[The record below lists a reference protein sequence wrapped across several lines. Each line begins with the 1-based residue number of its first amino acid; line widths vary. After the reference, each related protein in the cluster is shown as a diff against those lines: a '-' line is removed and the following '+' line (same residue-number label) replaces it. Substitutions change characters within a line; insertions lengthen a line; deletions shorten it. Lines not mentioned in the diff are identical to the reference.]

1 MTKVSVIIP
10 AYNAMSYL
18 PQTVESV
25 LKQSF
30 TDFEVII
37 VNDGSS
43 DGIEQWVDTI
53 TDNRVR
59 LISQKNQG
67 TATARNTGIA
77 DAKGA
82 YIAFL
87 DSDDLWEVSNLE
99 KQVYCLDNNPDV
111 GLVYVWVK
119 SIDAEGNDLGQIHGN
134 NSCGYVWEKMLQENI
149 IRSGSASMVRRDCFE
164 KSGVFDQNIK
174 LSEDWEMWIRIAKNY
189 SFAVIKEPLV
199 SYRFHANN
207 KSKSRIKIVKDLRQV
222 IEKSFQSVPFELLY
236 LRNKSYSRI
245 NFIFAWKYIRSQEPD
260 CHKADYFRNQALKH
274 SPQLLFSKQNLRL
287 TIIIFFIRWFGNDS
301 YMEVRKQLSGV
312 RRFIGYLSQSKLSR
326 RY

>member
-10 AYNAMSYL
+10 AYNAMNYL

-25 LKQSF
+25 LKQTF
-30 TDFEVII
+30 TDFELII

-53 TDNRVR
+53 TDNRIR

-77 DAKGA
+77 HAKGA

-99 KQVYCLDNNPDV
+99 KQVYCLNNNPDV

-119 SIDAEGNDLGQIHGN
+119 SIDAEGNDLAQIYGN
-134 NSCGYVWEKMLQENI
+134 DAEGDVWEKLLQENI
-149 IRSGSASMVRRDCFE
+149 IRTGSAAMVRSDCFE
-164 KSGVFDQNIK
+164 KSGVFDQNLK
-174 LSEDWEMWIRIAKNY
+174 FAEDWEMWIRIARNY

-199 SYRFHANN
+199 DYRFHANN
-207 KSKSRIKIVKDLRQV
+207 KSKNHIKGIDNFRLI

-245 NFIFAWKYIRSQEPD
+245 NLIFAWKYIRNQEPD
-260 CHKADYFRNQALKH
+260 CDKADYFRNQALKH
-274 SPQLLFSKQNLRL
+274 SPQLLFSKQNFRL
-287 TIIIFFIRWFGNDS
+287 TIIIFFIRWFGNDG

-312 RRFIGYLSQSKLSR
+312 RQFIGYFSQ
-326 RY
+326 

>member
-10 AYNAMSYL
+10 AYNAMNYL

-25 LKQSF
+25 LKQTF
-30 TDFEVII
+30 TDFELII

-53 TDNRVR
+53 TDNRIR

-77 DAKGA
+77 HAKGA

-119 SIDAEGNDLGQIHGN
+119 SIDAEGNDLGQIYGN
-134 NSCGYVWEKMLQENI
+134 DAEGYVWEKMLQENI

-164 KSGVFDQNIK
+164 KSGVFDQKIK
-174 LSEDWEMWIRIAKNY
+174 FVEDWEMWIRISRNY

-199 SYRFHANN
+199 YYRFHPNN
-207 KSKSRIKIVKDLRQV
+207 KSKNNIKDEFRLV

-236 LRNKSYSRI
+236 LRNKTYSHI
-245 NFIFAWKYIRSQEPD
+245 NFIIAWKYIRNQEPD
-260 CHKADYFRNQALKH
+260 CDKADYFRNQALKH
-274 SPQLLFSKQNLRL
+274 SPQLLFSKQNFRL
-287 TIIIFFIRWFGNDS
+287 TIIIFFIRWFGNDG

-312 RRFIGYLSQSKLSR
+312 RQFIGYFSQ
-326 RY
+326 

>member
-1 MTKVSVIIP
+1 MPKVSVIIP
-10 AYNAMSYL
+10 AYNAMTYL

-25 LKQSF
+25 LKQTF
-30 TDFEVII
+30 TDFEIII

-43 DGIEQWVDTI
+43 DEIEQWVDTI
-53 TDNRVR
+53 TDNRVK
-59 LISQKNQG
+59 LVSQKNQG
-67 TATARNTGIA
+67 TAAARNTGIA
-77 DAKGA
+77 DAKGE

-87 DSDDLWEVSNLE
+87 DSDDLWEASNLE
-99 KQVYCLDNNPDV
+99 KQVHCLDKNPDV

-119 SIDAEGNDLGQIHGN
+119 SIDAKGNYLGQIYGN
-134 NSCGYVWEKMLQENI
+134 DPEGYVWEKLLQENI
-149 IRSGSASMVRRDCFE
+149 IRSGSAAMVRRVCFE

-174 LSEDWEMWIRIAKNY
+174 LAEDWEMWIRIARNY

-207 KSKSRIKIVKDLRQV
+207 KSQNRIKGIDKFRLI

-245 NFIFAWKYIRSQEPD
+245 NFIFAWENIRNQEPD
-260 CHKADYFRNQALKH
+260 CDRAEYFRNQALKH
-274 SPQLLFSKQNLRL
+274 SPQLLFSKQNFRL
-287 TIIIFFIRWFGNDS
+287 TIIIFFIRWFGNNS

-312 RRFIGYLSQSKLSR
+312 RQFVGYFNK
-326 RY
+326 

>member
-10 AYNAMSYL
+10 AYNAMNYL
-18 PQTVESV
+18 PQTVESL

-43 DGIEQWVDTI
+43 DGIEKWANTI
-53 TDNRVR
+53 TDNRVK

-67 TATARNTGIA
+67 TAVARNTGIA
-77 DAKGA
+77 DAEGA

-87 DSDDLWEVSNLE
+87 DSDDLWEENLLE
-99 KQVYCLDNNPDV
+99 KQVHCLDNNPGV
-111 GLVYVWVK
+111 GLVYAWVK
-119 SIDAEGNDLGQIHGN
+119 SIDAKGNDLGQIYGHD
-134 NSCGYVWEKMLQENI
+134 SEGYVWEKLLEGNI
-149 IRSGSASMVRRDCFE
+149 IWSGSAAMVRRDCFE
-164 KSGVFDQNIK
+164 KSGVFDANLK
-174 LSEDWEMWIRIAKNY
+174 LAEDWEMWIRIAKNY

-207 KSKSRIKIVKDLRQV
+207 KSQNRIKGIDEFRLI

-245 NFIFAWKYIRSQEPD
+245 NFIFAWEYIRNQEPD
-260 CHKADYFRNQALKH
+260 YNKAEYFRNQALKH
-274 SPQLLFSKQNLRL
+274 SPQLLFSEQNFRL
-287 TIIIFFIRWFGNDS
+287 TINIFFIRWFGTNG
-301 YMEVRKQLSGV
+301 YGGIRKQWGKV
-312 RRFIGYLSQSKLSR
+312 RQFAGYFTR
-326 RY
+326 

>member
-1 MTKVSVIIP
+1 MPKVSVIIP
-10 AYNAMSYL
+10 AYNAMTYL

-25 LKQSF
+25 LKQTF

-43 DGIEQWVDTI
+43 DEIEQWVGTI

-67 TATARNTGIA
+67 TAAARNTGIA
-77 DAKGA
+77 DAKGE

-87 DSDDLWEVSNLE
+87 DSDDLWEASNLE
-99 KQVYCLDNNPDV
+99 KQVHCLDNNPDV

-119 SIDAEGNDLGQIHGN
+119 SIDAKGNDLGQIYGN
-134 NSCGYVWEKMLQENI
+134 DAEGYVWEQLLQKNVI
-149 IRSGSASMVRRDCFE
+149 WSGSAAMVRRVCFE

-174 LSEDWEMWIRIAKNY
+174 LTEDWEMWIRIARNY

-207 KSKSRIKIVKDLRQV
+207 KSQNRVKV
-222 IEKSFQSVPFELLY
+222 IDEFRLIIENSFQSVPFELLY

-245 NFIFAWKYIRSQEPD
+245 NFIFAWEYIRNQEPD
-260 CHKADYFRNQALKH
+260 CDRAEYFRNQALKH
-274 SPQLLFSKQNLRL
+274 SPQLLFSKQNFRL
-287 TIIIFFIRWFGNDS
+287 TIIIFFIRWFGNNS

-312 RRFIGYLSQSKLSR
+312 RQFVGYFNK
-326 RY
+326 